1 MKKENQEVIND
12 IKREILIWSML
23 QHKNI
28 ARFYEVYE
36 STNTVYIV
44 MEKLNKLRNDYDH
57 EEIKLIMKVLNLINY
72 LGNSGRC
79 KLYSF

>member
-1 MKKENQEVIND
+1 MKKESEDVIKD

-36 STNTVYIV
+36 STNTIYIV

-57 EEIKLIMKVLNLINY
+57 EEIKLIMKVY
-72 LGNSGRC
+72 
-79 KLYSF
+79 